1 MKKTQKKNLTIVLLL
16 FSAGLLLII
25 YGFLIEPNRLVINN
39 YELKIKKWSPK
50 LNGLKIVAISDIHGG
65 SNFITEDKIRQIV
78 VETNA
83 QKPDL
88 IVLLGDYLSPSL
100 FNRKRLRMPLETVA
114 QNLTGL
120 QAKYGVYTI
129 LGNADE
135 AFDKKKVGAELEK
148 VGIQVLS
155 NEVVSIQ
162 NSGEKPRLL
171 GKQDKME
178 SPDWKEI
185 SNQLKLI
192 LAKGEQ
198 DGNLIIL
205 VHNPDYIDTVS
216 GELMISNDLTL
227 ILAGHT
233 HGGQV
238 SLPLIGSPII
248 PSSYG
253 QKYAA
258 GHIQEA
264 GTDMFVTTGVGTS
277 RIPVRFGVPPEISV
291 LTLYAQ

>member
-1 MKKTQKKNLTIVLLL
+1 MKKTQKKNLTIVLLPFL
-16 FSAGLLLII
+16 AGLLLII

-78 VETNA
+78 VETNT

-88 IVLLGDYLSPSL
+88 VVLLGDYLSPSL
-100 FNRKRLRMPLETVA
+100 FNRKELRMPLETIA

-120 QAKYGVYTI
+120 RAKYGVYAI
-129 LGNADE
+129 LGNVDE
-135 AFDKKKVGAELEK
+135 AFDKEKVSAELK
-148 VGIQVLS
+148 KAGIEVLS

-162 NSGEKPRLL
+162 INEEKLRLL
-171 GKQDKME
+171 GMQDKE
-178 SPDWKEI
+178 EFQEWKDI
-185 SNQLKLI
+185 SNQLKLL

-198 DGNLIIL
+198 EGNLIVL
-205 VHNPDYIDTVS
+205 VHNPDYINVIS
-216 GELMISNDLTL
+216 GGLMISNDLTL

-277 RIPVRFGVPPEISV
+277 LIPVRFGVPPEISV

>member
-1 MKKTQKKNLTIVLLL
+1 MKKTRKKNLTIVLLL

-25 YGFLIEPNRLVINN
+25 YGFLIEPDRLVINN
-39 YELKIKKWSPK
+39 YELKMKKWSPK
-50 LNGLKIVAISDIHGG
+50 LNGLKIAAISDIHGG
-65 SNFITEDKIRQIV
+65 SNFITVDKIRQIV

-100 FNRKRLRMPLETVA
+100 FNRKELRMPLETVA

-120 QAKYGVYTI
+120 QAKYGVYAI
-129 LGNADE
+129 LGNVDE
-135 AFDKKKVGAELEK
+135 AFDKKKVSAELEK

-162 NSGEKPRLL
+162 ISGEKLRLL

-185 SNQLKLI
+185 SNQLKSI

-198 DGNLIIL
+198 EGNLIVL
-205 VHNPDYIDTVS
+205 VHNPDYIDTIS

-238 SLPLIGSPII
+238 SLPLVGSPII

-277 RIPVRFGVPPEISV
+277 LIPVRFGVPPEISV

>member
-1 MKKTQKKNLTIVLLL
+1 MKKTQKKNLTIVLLPFL
-16 FSAGLLLII
+16 AGLLLII

-78 VETNA
+78 VETNT

-88 IVLLGDYLSPSL
+88 VVLLGDYLSPSL
-100 FNRKRLRMPLETVA
+100 FNRRELRMPLETIA

-120 QAKYGVYTI
+120 RAKYGVYAI
-129 LGNADE
+129 LGNVDE
-135 AFDKKKVGAELEK
+135 AFDKEKVSAELK
-148 VGIQVLS
+148 KAGIEVLS

-162 NSGEKPRLL
+162 INEEKLRLL
-171 GKQDKME
+171 GMQDKE
-178 SPDWKEI
+178 EFQEWKDI
-185 SNQLKLI
+185 SNQLKLL

-198 DGNLIIL
+198 EGNLIVL
-205 VHNPDYIDTVS
+205 VHNPDYINVIS

-277 RIPVRFGVPPEISV
+277 LIPVRFGVPPEISV